1 MEKRLCAAAPASP
14 PAEAVV
20 GGNGSDHSRGGEII
34 PLCQSYSFLATEATE
49 IINYQRFWSGGCFQR
64 FNQNIPLEDMSIV
77 QGPQSRGTTG
87 GSSHSH
93 TTPLPF
99 ANEFTK
105 TLTRSSARFGALSH
119 HSFFSRHNPHP
130 NRVRHIQGLNGRP
143 VCMVRDDWFV
153 TSSLFPHPLLRS
165 QILRKAANPS
175 FASPL
180 ASNLNGVSGPKH
192 TPGLFSEAW
201 RDELKELAVKVS
213 LSSRAQKDKKEEIPE
228 EECVRRQT
236 QYSAETG
243 RILPPPTKSYQRRSH
258 SQRQIHPQPF
268 HDQELMVL
276 ELLCQILQTDSLST
290 VQQWLLL
297 AGQREKEL
305 VMGMIRRALDGVDVS
320 GHHQT
325 NLQQLQALH
334 PGASPPAYGPSFQ
347 QPWRKPPR
355 TSDDKPVR
363 IGGAEVLEV
372 HAGADLQEPP
382 LQHMEGL

>member
-1 MEKRLCAAAPASP
+1 
-14 PAEAVV
+14 
-20 GGNGSDHSRGGEII
+20 
-34 PLCQSYSFLATEATE
+34 
-49 IINYQRFWSGGCFQR
+49 
-64 FNQNIPLEDMSIV
+64 MSIV

-130 NRVRHIQGLNGRP
+130 NRVRHIQGERGKKIDFVLVYRLKT
-143 VCMVRDDWFV
+143 MAFV
-153 TSSLFPHPLLRS
+153 TVF
-165 QILRKAANPS
+165 Q
-175 FASPL
+175 
-180 ASNLNGVSGPKH
+180 
-192 TPGLFSEAW
+192 
-201 RDELKELAVKVS
+201 
-213 LSSRAQKDKKEEIPE
+213 EIPE

-355 TSDDKPVR
+355 TRSGGRHQMKWPAGVNGFNIFTHLHSSLGMDRTFSDDKP
-363 IGGAEVLEV
+363 GN
-372 HAGADLQEPP
+372 
-382 LQHMEGL
+382 

>member
-20 GGNGSDHSRGGEII
+20 GGNGAGDGQE
-34 PLCQSYSFLATEATE
+34 
-49 IINYQRFWSGGCFQR
+49 
-64 FNQNIPLEDMSIV
+64 
-77 QGPQSRGTTG
+77 
-87 GSSHSH
+87 
-93 TTPLPF
+93 
-99 ANEFTK
+99 
-105 TLTRSSARFGALSH
+105 LTR
-119 HSFFSRHNPHP
+119 
-130 NRVRHIQGLNGRP
+130 LNGRP

-355 TSDDKPVR
+355 TSSLGMDRTFSDDKPVR